1 MKKAVPIRSL
11 SHSRRAGIILCLLGL
26 LLPVLFLL
34 NLFIGSV
41 SIPPHEVGRILLG
54 EETGNIPWQFIVL
67 ESRLPQAI
75 TALFAGAGLA
85 VSGLML
91 QTAFHNPLAGP
102 SILGINAGASLG
114 VALVMLLMGGTLT
127 AGSWSLGG
135 DLAIVSGAFIGS
147 MLIMGLLLF
156 FSVLLKSDL
165 LLLITGIMLGY
176 ITTSAISLLNF
187 LSTAES
193 IRNYTLWGMGNFN
206 GVSMEQIPFYV
217 TLTGAG
223 IVLSLT
229 LIKPLNA
236 LLLGAHYA
244 ENLGINLRR
253 VRHQLLLAT
262 GLLTAVI
269 TAFCG
274 PVSFLGLAVPHV
286 ARLMLTTANHR
297 YLMPATLLLGG
308 TLALICNLLCIL
320 PGETIIP
327 LNAVTPI
334 LGAPVI
340 LYVILKRR

>member
-236 LLLGAHYA
+236 LLLGTHYA

>member
-206 GVSMEQIPFYV
+206 GVSMEQMPFYV

-320 PGETIIP
+320 PSETIIP